1 MKKDTTSGK
10 GSLSGKDSAMN
21 QGKCSAKPDWKKIP
35 ISRKAYKDFVARIIC
50 VLEAVT
56 QSQALVNEALEMFE
70 RYLKNED
77 IDIVGA
83 DPAVQIAFLMIRG
96 DIVKAINRSYAARLR
111 ASARKLKKLV
121 AEYPC
126 TNVAPDTPTP
136 ALPSNQNASP
146 IGDNAENETSE
157 NVTIKNETAENGTV
171 ENETVENDIS
181 ENESVGNNSAEN
193 QIAQTLPL
201 PIKPVIKPQPQP
213 YINPFNQPAALM
225 NRRERRQ
232 HERELRRMQK
242 H

>member
-50 VLEAVT
+50 VLETVT
-56 QSQALVNEALEMFE
+56 QSQVLVNEALEMFE

-126 TNVAPDTPTP
+126 TNVAPDTPTA

-157 NVTIKNETAENGTV
+157 NVTIKNETAENETSANKAV
-171 ENETVENDIS
+171 ENRPT
-181 ENESVGNNSAEN
+181 EN
-193 QIAQTLPL
+193 QITEIRPL
-201 PIKPVIKPQPQP
+201 PARPVIKPQPQP

-232 HERELRRMQK
+232 HERELRRMQR

>member
-50 VLEAVT
+50 VLETVT
-56 QSQALVNEALEMFE
+56 QSQVLVNEALEMFE

-126 TNVAPDTPTP
+126 TNVAPDTPS
-136 ALPSNQNASP
+136 SNQNASP

-157 NVTIKNETAENGTV
+157 NVTIKNETAENGTAENNTL
-171 ENETVENDIS
+171 ENEAIW
-181 ENESVGNNSAEN
+181 NSPAEN
-193 QIAQTLPL
+193 QIAEMRPL
-201 PIKPVIKPQPQP
+201 PVKPVIKPQPQP

-232 HERELRRMQK
+232 HERELRRMQR